1 MIVYAKLFLVL
12 IKGPIYSN
20 SKCRRLMQQI
30 NTIFDYVVQSEKK
43 HYAIQYFLNNAG
55 VRSVTANYER
65 NERRD

>member
-1 MIVYAKLFLVL
+1 MIVYAELFLVL

-20 SKCRRLMQQI
+20 SKCRRFMQQI
-30 NTIFDYVVQSEKK
+30 NTIFDYVVQREK

-55 VRSVTANYER
+55 VRSITANYER

>member
-1 MIVYAKLFLVL
+1 
-12 IKGPIYSN
+12 
-20 SKCRRLMQQI
+20 MQQI

-43 HYAIQYFLNNAG
+43 HYAIQCFLNNAG

>member
-1 MIVYAKLFLVL
+1 
-12 IKGPIYSN
+12 
-20 SKCRRLMQQI
+20 MQQI
-30 NTIFDYVVQSEKK
+30 NTIFDYIVQSEKK